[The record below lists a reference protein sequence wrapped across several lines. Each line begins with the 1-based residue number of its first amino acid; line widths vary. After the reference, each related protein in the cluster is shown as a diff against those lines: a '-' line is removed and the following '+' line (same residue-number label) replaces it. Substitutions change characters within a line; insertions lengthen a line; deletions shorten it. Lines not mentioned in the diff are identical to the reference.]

1 MIKAILFD
9 YGGVYADSPFA
20 AIDDVA
26 SDMGLD
32 ADLLKKITFGD
43 MYQDGEHPWH
53 RLERGEISLEEARE
67 GILAEG
73 EKHSLKTDIYEMFA
87 RFAGVD
93 KTMCQPL
100 IDQTLIWKERGLK
113 LAMVT
118 NNLKEF
124 SHWRDTF
131 PYDVKEVYDVEFDSC
146 LAGIRKPNPE
156 VFIQVLKAL
165 NIEASEAVFLD
176 DHIPNVQ
183 AAESVGIASFV
194 VQGDIQNSIDWVE
207 SKLEAVEETTS

>member
-1 MIKAILFD
+1 MMIKAILFD

-26 SDMGLD
+26 ADMNLD
-32 ADLLKKITFGD
+32 ANLLKSITFGD

-53 RLERGEISLEEARE
+53 KLERGEITLEQARE
-67 GILAEG
+67 GIIAEG
-73 EKHSLKTDIYEMFA
+73 EKHNLKTDIYEMFA

-100 IDQTLIWKERGLK
+100 IEKTLEWKKRGYL

-146 LAGIRKPNPE
+146 LEGIRKPSAN
-156 VFIQVLKAL
+156 VFVKVLERL
-165 NIEASEAVFLD
+165 NIPADEAVFLD
-176 DHIPNVQ
+176 DHLPNVES
-183 AAESVGIASFV
+183 AESVGIKSFQV
-194 VQGDIQNSIDWVE
+194 GKDIQEAIDW
-207 SKLEAVEETTS
+207 LEGQMAF

>member
-20 AIDDVA
+20 AIDDLA
-26 SDMGLD
+26 REMDLD
-32 ADLLKKITFGD
+32 ADLLKTITFGD
-43 MYQDGEHPWH
+43 LYQDGDHPWH
-53 RLERGEISLEEARE
+53 KLEKGLITLEQARE
-67 GILAEG
+67 GILLEG
-73 EKHSLKTDIYEMFA
+73 EKHALKTDIYEMFA

-100 IDQTLIWKERGLK
+100 IEKTLAWKSQGLK

-131 PYDVKEVYDVEFDSC
+131 PYDVNEVYDVVFDSC
-146 LAGIRKPNPE
+146 LAGIRKPDPS
-156 VFIQVLKAL
+156 VFKQVLTSLDIKP
-165 NIEASEAVFLD
+165 EEAVFLD
-176 DHIPNVQ
+176 DHQPNVD
-183 AAESVGIASFV
+183 AALSVGILSFLV
-194 VQGDIQNSIDWVE
+194 GDEIADAIQWVDTLIP
-207 SKLEAVEETTS
+207 S

>member
-20 AIDDVA
+20 AIKDVA
-26 SDMGLD
+26 DDMGLD
-32 ADLLKKITFGD
+32 ADLLKAITFGD
-43 MYQDGEHPWH
+43 MYIDGDHPWH
-53 RLERGEISLEEARE
+53 RLEKGEITLEEARE

-73 EKHSLKTDIYEMFA
+73 EKHDLKTDIYEMFA

-93 KTMCQPL
+93 KTMCEPL
-100 IDQTLIWKERGLK
+100 IAKTLEWKERGLK

-146 LAGIRKPNPE
+146 LVGIRKPDPRVFEQVIEQLGIKPE
-156 VFIQVLKAL
+156 EAL
-165 NIEASEAVFLD
+165 FLD
-176 DHIPNVQ
+176 DHLPNVES
-183 AAESVGIASFV
+183 AESVGIKSFV
-194 VQGDIQNSIDWVE
+194 VQGDIQDTIDWVE
-207 SKLEAVEETTS
+207 SHLNS